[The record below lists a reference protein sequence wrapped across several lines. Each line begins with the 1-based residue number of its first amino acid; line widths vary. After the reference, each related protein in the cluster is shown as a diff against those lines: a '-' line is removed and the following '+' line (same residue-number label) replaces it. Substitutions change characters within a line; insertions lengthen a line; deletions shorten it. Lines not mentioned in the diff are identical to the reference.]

1 MELFKSLASL
11 LAYLALG
18 FSVTA
23 AYLKVNKIWTRKHH
37 VEVANSI
44 SVAGN
49 FLAIIPWALFGLN
62 FLLVA
67 QWQGF
72 INSVIWITTFS
83 VLLLIG
89 TGLWVESKRN
99 LGFWARVKIAL
110 KLERSEVGDLALSL
124 FRPSN
129 ADIVLEILTQFA
141 YIDRNLA
148 AREKAFIQSFADNCK
163 LEIDWEAFEEFADEE
178 NAVRFV
184 KARESVLRYLR
195 TSPPNDQ
202 VTQLLDLLEALVR
215 VDQKFSTQERL
226 ILGEVRQLLRGYT
239 DKKDA
244 KANCTV
250 VVVPQSNDQDVAI
263 AALLTHSEKTELA
276 GGAGYKIGTYFSRN
290 YAEMICQ
297 QYRTLGFF
305 TINMIRE
312 SSEPSGS
319 EPESLLA
326 VF

>member
-37 VEVANSI
+37 AEVANSI

-49 FLAIIPWALFGLN
+49 FLAIIPWSLFGLN

-141 YIDRNLA
+141 YIDRKLA
-148 AREKAFIQSFADNCK
+148 AREKEFIQSFADNCK
-163 LEIDWEAFEEFADEE
+163 LDIDWEAFEELADDERP
-178 NAVRFV
+178 VRFV

-195 TSPPNDQ
+195 TSPQNDQ
-202 VTQLLDLLEALVR
+202 VAQLSDLLEALVK
-215 VDQKFSTQERL
+215 VDDEFSTQEKL
-226 ILGEVRQLLRGYT
+226 ILEEVRELLRDYS
-239 DKKDA
+239 DKKETR
-244 KANCTV
+244 ANCTV
-250 VVVPQSNDQDVAI
+250 VVVPQSQDQDTAI
-263 AALLTHSEKTELA
+263 AALLSDTEKTELA
-276 GGAGYKIGTYFSRN
+276 GGSGYKVGSYFSRN
-290 YAEMICQ
+290 YAEMICE

-305 TINMIRE
+305 TINMVRG
-312 SSEPSGS
+312 SDDPSRP
-319 EPESLLA
+319 EPEPVLALL
-326 VF
+326 